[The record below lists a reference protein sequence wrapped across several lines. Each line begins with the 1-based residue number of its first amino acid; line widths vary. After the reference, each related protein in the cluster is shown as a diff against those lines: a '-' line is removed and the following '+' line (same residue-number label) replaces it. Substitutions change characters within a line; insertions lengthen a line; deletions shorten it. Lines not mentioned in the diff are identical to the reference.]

1 MVVKFGIALLAAVFV
16 FSFFSSCVQ
25 NIPVEN
31 IKVVIVG
38 ADGTTIVEIEQKNY
52 PSNLVV
58 DILSANND
66 VLQIP
71 QSQLDDGFI
80 TTIAGIEAVWG
91 DVGSE
96 WWWMF
101 KVDGK
106 FMMSGVSTTRVN
118 DGQVISF
125 TLTEGF

>member
-58 DILSANND
+58 DILSA
-66 VLQIP
+66 
-71 QSQLDDGFI
+71 
-80 TTIAGIEAVWG
+80 
-91 DVGSE
+91 
-96 WWWMF
+96 
-101 KVDGK
+101 
-106 FMMSGVSTTRVN
+106 
-118 DGQVISF
+118 
-125 TLTEGF
+125 